1 MTHSQALEYQKELQI
16 LAPDLTT
23 EIVDAG
29 LREPGSYNLHFS
41 RVLTTVEALAAQP
54 ILRRVLGL
62 VEPVAES
69 EEPAA
74 P

>member
-1 MTHSQALEYQKELQI
+1 MTHTQALEYQRELKQ

-29 LREPGSYNLHFS
+29 LREGGSYNLHFS

-62 VEPVAES
+62 GEGEAES
-69 EEPAA
+69 EQPA